1 MFGRSIFGRSKSR
14 KSNGASRKPDRA
26 QHQPAKKRKKPG
38 EIHLFAGLAS
48 GMIGGIVATWVL
60 DMYKQGALE
69 ATRRAEN
76 AVGTGPVL
84 SRHQEEH
91 ILDQQRAH
99 VQTAERIVKST
110 IGKRLSR
117 TQRSGAA
124 PVVHY
129 AIGALAG
136 AAYGVAAE
144 FIPAVRAGYGTGFAS
159 ILFMGGSQSLIPG
172 FGFGPEK
179 NAAGKGDG
187 LSGHLVY
194 GATLETTRR
203 ALRAVL

>member
-1 MFGRSIFGRSKSR
+1 MFGRSKSR
-14 KSNGASRKPDRA
+14 KSNGASRKTDRA
-26 QHQPAKKRKKPG
+26 RRQPAKKRGKAG
-38 EIHLFAGLAS
+38 GIHLFAGLAS

-84 SRHQEEH
+84 SRHQEEQMH
-91 ILDQQRAH
+91 DQERAH
-99 VQTAERIVKST
+99 VQVADRIVKST
-110 IGKRLSR
+110 TGKRLSR
-117 TQRSGAA
+117 ARRRDAA

-144 FIPAVRAGYGTGFAS
+144 LIPAVRAGYGTGFAS

-179 NAAGKGDG
+179 SPGGQGDG

-203 ALRAVL
+203 ILRSVL

>member
-1 MFGRSIFGRSKSR
+1 MFGRSKSR

-26 QHQPAKKRKKPG
+26 QRQPAKKRKKPG

-60 DMYKQGALE
+60 DMYKRGALE

-84 SRHQEEH
+84 SRHQEEQMH
-91 ILDQQRAH
+91 DQERAH
-99 VQTAERIVKST
+99 VQVAERIVKST

-117 TQRSGAA
+117 ARRRGAA

-179 NAAGKGDG
+179 SAAGKGDG

>member
-1 MFGRSIFGRSKSR
+1 MFGRAKSR
-14 KSNGASRKPDRA
+14 KTNGASRKHDREQRA
-26 QHQPAKKRKKPG
+26 QRQPAKKRKKPG

-84 SRHQEEH
+84 SRHQEEQMH
-91 ILDQQRAH
+91 DQERAH
-99 VQTAERIVKST
+99 VQVADRIVKST
-110 IGKRLSR
+110 TGKRLSR
-117 TQRSGAA
+117 ARRRDAA

-144 FIPAVRAGYGTGFAS
+144 LIPAVRAGYGTGFAS

-179 NAAGKGDG
+179 SPAGQGDG

-203 ALRAVL
+203 VLRSFL

>member
-1 MFGRSIFGRSKSR
+1 MFGRSKSR

-26 QHQPAKKRKKPG
+26 QRQPAKKRKRPG
-38 EIHLFAGLAS
+38 EIHLLAGLAS

-84 SRHQEEH
+84 SRHQEQQMH
-91 ILDQQRAH
+91 DQERAH

-117 TQRSGAA
+117 AQRRDAA

-159 ILFMGGSQSLIPG
+159 ILFMGGSQSLLPG

-179 NAAGKGDG
+179 SAGQGDG

-203 ALRAVL
+203 ILRTVL